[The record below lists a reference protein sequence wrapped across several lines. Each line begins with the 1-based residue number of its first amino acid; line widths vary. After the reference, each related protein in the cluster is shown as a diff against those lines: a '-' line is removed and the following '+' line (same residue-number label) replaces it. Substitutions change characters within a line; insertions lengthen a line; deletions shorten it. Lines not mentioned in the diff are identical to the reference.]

1 MNDTAAMSPQLDR
14 SFVESWGSRFAAAWN
29 AQDPDAIASLCTE
42 DVVWSDPA
50 MSHPVEGRE
59 AVREFAAFT
68 FAYFPD
74 FKVEERDEI
83 YISPIE
89 PVALCPYRM
98 SGGSSGGEGDDGA
111 ARNAAFALNAID
123 QWTFRGEL
131 MSRCVTHYNHA
142 EMLHQLA
149 NGGRSG

>member
-1 MNDTAAMSPQLDR
+1 MSDATVMSPQLDPG
-14 SFVESWGSRFAAAWN
+14 FVEEWGKRFGDAWN
-29 AQDPDAIASLCTE
+29 SHDPDAIVSLCTE

-50 MSHPVEGRE
+50 MSHPAEGRS

-68 FAYFPD
+68 FTYFPD

-89 PVALCPYRM
+89 PTALCPYRM
-98 SGGSSGGEGDDGA
+98 SAGGTSGEGGSG
-111 ARNAAFALNAID
+111 RNATFVLNAID

-131 MSRCVTHYNHA
+131 MSRCVTHYDHA
-142 EMLHQLA
+142 EMLAQLTD
-149 NGGRSG
+149 R